1 MKKPVIGLGPIKL
14 STKLLCALPKLSL
27 KSELPKKDYLRE
39 RLSRLNKPTGN

>member
-1 MKKPVIGLGPIKL
+1 MKKPVIGLEPIKL

-39 RLSRLNKPTGN
+39 RLSRLNKPAGN